1 MWQPLSTSEQLL
13 ESGRLRQ
20 TLLDGDFQHETI
32 FQVTRVGQF
41 YFMAQVIEQNG
52 VQITLD
58 RQIVTPYKISGLIY
72 YGFEIWEE

>member
-13 ESGRLRQ
+13 ESGKLRQ
-20 TLLDGDFQHETI
+20 TLLDRDFQHETI

-41 YFMAQVIEQNG
+41 YFMAQMIEQNG